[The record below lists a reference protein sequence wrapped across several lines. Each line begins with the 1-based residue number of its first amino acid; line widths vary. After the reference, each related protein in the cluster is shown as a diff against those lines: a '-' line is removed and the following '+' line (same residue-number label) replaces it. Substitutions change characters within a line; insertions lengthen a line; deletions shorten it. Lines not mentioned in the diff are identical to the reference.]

1 MIRGHGGNIYDLA
14 QNIGCSPGE
23 IIDMSSNTNP
33 LGSAPGLL
41 EYLKEN
47 LSAINVHPEV
57 DSKTLL
63 EAFASHHK
71 IRADR
76 VLAGNGTTQFIYT
89 LPLAL
94 GTKKA
99 LILGPT
105 YTDYGDAC
113 QMYKIDCEYMMAEEP
128 DLFQPNIM
136 DIRAYLVDIDT
147 VFICN
152 PNNPTGN
159 LITKRDLLK
168 LCEAYPGIR
177 FLIDE
182 SYLPFTDEYDETT
195 MIQAG
200 LNNVMVLH
208 SFSKSFRVPGLRL
221 GFLIASP
228 EIIEQFKRLYQP
240 WCVNS
245 VAQIAGRFLL
255 EHVLVDDTFLKETQA
270 YVAKEKYML
279 AERLKNTLAL
289 KLFPSMTSFVLI
301 KIKERFDAVHL
312 CSKMAKH
319 RVLLRN
325 CSNFKGISDQFVRI
339 TLKSSEINA
348 IVANRLREIFA

>member
-14 QNIGCSPGE
+14 RNIGCPPDE

-33 LGSAPGLL
+33 LGPAPGLL

-105 YTDYGDAC
+105 YTDYGDTC
-113 QMYKIDCEYMMAEEP
+113 QMYKIDCEYMMAEES

-152 PNNPTGN
+152 PNNPIGN
-159 LITKRDLLK
+159 LIARKDLIK
-168 LCEAYPGIR
+168 LCEAYPGTR

-182 SYLPFTDEYDETT
+182 SYLPFTGQHDETT
-195 MIQAG
+195 VIQTD
-200 LNNVMVLH
+200 LSNVMVLH
-208 SFSKSFRVPGLRL
+208 SFSKIFRIPGLRL

-255 EHVLVDDTFLKETQA
+255 EHILVDDTFLKETQSF
-270 YVAKEKYML
+270 VTKEKHLL
-279 AERLKNTLAL
+279 AERLKNTKAL

-301 KIKERFDAVHL
+301 KIKERFDAKQL
-312 CSKMAKH
+312 CSIMANN

-325 CSNFKGISDQFVRI
+325 CSNFKGLSDRFVRI
-339 TLKSSEINA
+339 TLRSPEINA
-348 IVANRLREIFA
+348 MVADKLREIFA

>member
-14 QNIGCSPGE
+14 QNIGCSPND
-23 IIDMSSNTNP
+23 IIDMSNNTNP
-33 LGSAPGLL
+33 LGLAPGLL

-47 LSAINVHPEV
+47 LAVINNHPEV

-63 EAFASHHK
+63 KAFASHHK
-71 IRADR
+71 IKEDR

-89 LPLAL
+89 LPLTL

-99 LILGPT
+99 LIVGPT
-105 YTDYGDAC
+105 YADYGDAC
-113 QMYKIDCEYMMAEEP
+113 QMCRIDHEYMMAKEA

-136 DIRAYLVDIDT
+136 DIRARFGDVDT

-159 LITKRDLLK
+159 LITRKDLLK

-182 SYLPFTDEYDETT
+182 SYLPLTDRYDETT
-195 MIQAG
+195 MIQTD
-200 LNNVMVLH
+200 LSNVMVLH
-208 SFSKSFRVPGLRL
+208 SFSKSFRIPGLRL

-228 EIIEQFKRLYQP
+228 EIIEQFRRFYQP

-245 VAQIAGRFLL
+245 VAQIAGLFLL
-255 EHVLVDDTFLKETQA
+255 EHVLIDDTFLKETQA
-270 YVAKEKYML
+270 YVSKEKHVL
-279 AERLKNTLAL
+279 IERLKNTKAL

-301 KIKERFDAVHL
+301 KIKERFDAAHL
-312 CSKMAKH
+312 CSRMAKH

-325 CSNFKGISDQFVRI
+325 CSNFIGLSDRFVRI
-339 TLKSSEINA
+339 TLKSSEINVMVA
-348 IVANRLREIFA
+348 DRIREIVA